1 MNRSLFILPAIA
13 LLLFTGCEAEV
24 VEECA
29 VKATIRVINNTLCTP
44 DIELDGDVI
53 ADGLLYGDS
62 VDVEVNASNY
72 DVKAEMAFISFC
84 EDQSW
89 NFDVECGEL
98 KILTVQ

>member
-1 MNRSLFILPAIA
+1 MNRSLLILPAFALVLIA
-13 LLLFTGCEAEV
+13 GCKPD

-29 VKATIRVINNTLCTP
+29 VKATIRVINNTVCTP

-62 VDVEVNASNY
+62 VDVEVDASNY
-72 DVKAEMAFISFC
+72 DVKAEMAFISLC

-98 KILTVQ
+98 KILTVE

>member
-1 MNRSLFILPAIA
+1 MNRSLFAIPAIA
-13 LLLFTGCEAEV
+13 LLLMTGCEEA

-29 VKATIRVINNTLCTP
+29 VKATIRVINNTICTP

-53 ADGLLYGDS
+53 AESLVYLDS
-62 VDVEVNASNY
+62 VDVLVNAGNY

-89 NFDVECGEL
+89 NFDLECGDMVV
-98 KILTVQ
+98 LTVE

>member
-1 MNRSLFILPAIA
+1 MNRSLFVLPAFALVLIA
-13 LLLFTGCEAEV
+13 GCKTEV

-29 VKATIRVINNTLCTP
+29 VKATIRVINNTYCTP

-53 ADGLLYGDS
+53 VEGILIGDS
-62 VDVEVNASNY
+62 IDVEVNANNY
-72 DVKAEMAFISFC
+72 DVKAEMAFISLC

>member
-1 MNRSLFILPAIA
+1 MNRSLFAISAIA
-13 LLLFTGCEAEV
+13 LLSMTGCEEA

-29 VKATIRVINNTLCTP
+29 VKATIRVINNTICTP

-53 ADGLLYGDS
+53 SESLVYLDS
-62 VDVEVNASNY
+62 VDVLVNAGNY

-89 NFDVECGEL
+89 NFDLECGDMVV
-98 KILTVQ
+98 LTVE